1 MILWIWLR
9 AAGIGA
15 YIALFLSVVWGLIS
29 STSLVTKRVSKPTGN
44 HFHAVV
50 ASTGLALL
58 ALHIVLL
65 VMHEYMPFGVLDVLV
80 PMRDTFRPVAIAF
93 GIVAMY
99 MLVIV
104 IVSSWAKK
112 RLSKNLW
119 RGIHLLAVP
128 TFMLSF
134 MHGVWAGTDTQ
145 RPWMLAMYIISG
157 LIVLLLVLVRAFTFG
172 YRPPRPAPPERAK
185 KTPRPEGAP
194 EATPVAASAPAS

>member
-15 YIALFLSVVWGLIS
+15 YVALFLSVVWGLIS

-65 VMHEYMPFGVLDVLV
+65 VMHEYMPFGFLDVLV
-80 PMRDTFRPVAIAF
+80 PMRDSFRPVAIAF

-99 MLVIV
+99 MMVIV

-119 RGIHLLAVP
+119 RGIHLLAIP
-128 TFMLSF
+128 AFMLSLL
-134 MHGVWAGTDTQ
+134 HGVWAGSDTQ
-145 RPWMLAMYIISG
+145 RPWMVAMYAASG
-157 LIVLLLVLVRAFTFG
+157 LVVLLLVLVRAFTFG
-172 YRPPRPAPPERAK
+172 YRPPRPAPPAQAK
-185 KTPRPEGAP
+185 KAM
-194 EATPVAASAPAS
+194 VAASAPTAAS

>member
-15 YIALFLSVVWGLIS
+15 YVALFLSVVWGLIS

-80 PMRDTFRPVAIAF
+80 PMRDSFRPVAIAF

-99 MLVIV
+99 MMVIV

-128 TFMLSF
+128 AFMLSLL
-134 MHGVWAGTDTQ
+134 HGVWAGSDTQ
-145 RPWMLAMYIISG
+145 RPWMVAMYAASG
-157 LIVLLLVLVRAFTFG
+157 LVVLLLVLVRAFTFG
-172 YRPPRPAPPERAK
+172 YRPPRPAPPAQAK
-185 KTPRPEGAP
+185 KAM
-194 EATPVAASAPAS
+194 VAASAPTAAS